1 MSDASKLVVC
11 VGFPG
16 LLPPRY
22 LERLRAVDARVEPVG
37 LPIDPDGE
45 WQRANPSVPHDEP
58 PPWAE
63 GVAEARRSVLAEAEV
78 LIALHSPADLMRHA
92 PGLRWVQGIGAG
104 VEQFAKAGVGPFRT
118 VREVPLAS
126 ESAVEV
132 GAEIRAGDVFSTGD
146 SVSVTGV
153 TKGRGMAGVMKRHGF
168 SGFPA
173 SHGTHEYFRHGGA
186 IGNRSYPGRVFKGKG
201 MPGRMGGVRVTTPN
215 LTVVDVR
222 GDESLLLVRG
232 AVPGARGGL
241 VVVRRQEGAAR

>member
-1 MSDASKLVVC
+1 MSDDATTDSAESTAS
-11 VGFPG
+11 
-16 LLPPRY
+16 
-22 LERLRAVDARVEPVG
+22 AA
-37 LPIDPDGE
+37 
-45 WQRANPSVPHDEP
+45 PSVTAILGRKIGMTQVYDGDGSLVPVTVIQAGP
-58 PPWAE
+58 CTVV
-63 GVAEARRSVLAEAEV
+63 GRRSAERDGYEAAQLGFE
-78 LIALHSPADLMRHA
+78 PAKEQRLSK
-92 PGLRWVQGIGAG
+92 PVKG
-104 VEQFAKAGVGPFRT
+104 QFAKAGVGPFRT

-186 IGNRSYPGRVFKGKG
+186 IGNRSYPGRVFKGKR
-201 MPGRMGGVRVTTPN
+201 MAGRMGGVRVTTPN

-222 GDESLLLVRG
+222 GDESLLLVKG